1 MDGGVADRGTL
12 GIAQND
18 ASSTQRR
25 TGAER
30 AYPAKPPKSWHTT
43 RPSHTCCPLAANMFS
58 GLCAA
63 LHVQPL
69 PSVLASSVAGG
80 CCTVPGP
87 RQTH

>member
-30 AYPAKPPKSWHTT
+30 EDPAKPPSLGI
-43 RPSHTCCPLAANMFS
+43 RRAPLTCCPLAANMFS

>member
-18 ASSTQRR
+18 ASSTQVGRAPR
-25 TGAER
+25 ER
-30 AYPAKPPKSWHTT
+30 I
-43 RPSHTCCPLAANMFS
+43 RPSPQVLAYDAPLSHMLPSRCNMFS

-80 CCTVPGP
+80 CCTVTGP